1 MKILKGKVLQYKS
14 LRFTFSEGVEWSRV
28 NSKQAMRSILNAVK
42 VEDENYRCL
51 FIRMISMRQG
61 QAKSMS
67 QVWASWFPEPREGDI
82 VVCLYH
88 DAALEDKG

>member
-1 MKILKGKVLQYKS
+1 MKLLKGKVLQYKS
-14 LRFTFSEGVEWSRV
+14 LRFTSSDGVEWSRV

-67 QVWASWFPEPREGDI
+67 QVWASWFPEPRDGDI

-88 DAALEDKG
+88 DAALEENG